1 MGSLFGKIKENTKDM
16 NRKETLQYIVTYYW
30 YHILGVLAVLG
41 LLIFLVVHFA
51 FPEEK
56 PLFKCALINQKI
68 DSDRDAE
75 LAEAFS
81 KSSGIDGK
89 RIVFDSDYIISY
101 KQTDEKI
108 DSEIGN
114 EINST
119 MDNETE
125 ENQTAGNESGFD
137 KFFFQWSKGELDA
150 VILTKDF
157 LEYCT
162 SVGGEY
168 YSADEFDTKDLNLCE
183 AGGTKAIELAET
195 KLESE
200 LDGLNGTEKE
210 ELVLVFPATG
220 NHKEMCQKYIDFL
233 NE

>member
-30 YHILGVLAVLG
+30 YHILGALVVLG
-41 LLIFLVVHFA
+41 LLIFLVVHFV

-68 DSDRDAE
+68 DSDRDAV
-75 LAEAFS
+75 LSEAFS
-81 KSSGIDGK
+81 KFSGLDGK

-101 KQTDEKI
+101 KQTDEET
-108 DSEIGN
+108 DN

-119 MDNETE
+119 IDNKTK

-168 YSADEFDTKDLNLCE
+168 YSADEFDTKDLKLCE
-183 AGGTKAIELAET
+183 AGSTKAIGLTGT

-210 ELVLVFPATG
+210 ELVLAFPATG
-220 NHKEMCQKYIDFL
+220 SHKEMCQKYIDFL